1 MKVVDYP
8 IVTEKAMDAM
18 DFDNALQFIVASDA
32 TKTDIRE
39 DVEETFE
46 VEVVSVNTMVT
57 PRGEKKATVT
67 LGPDDNAEDVA
78 SRIGVF

>member
-18 DFDNALQFIVASDA
+18 DFDNALQFIVRSDA
-32 TKTDIRE
+32 TKVEIRE
-39 DVEETFE
+39 EVEETFE
-46 VEVVSVNTMVT
+46 VEVTSVNTMVT
-57 PRGEKKATVT
+57 PQGKKKATVT
-67 LGPDDNAEDVA
+67 LGPEDSAEDVA

>member
-1 MKVVDYP
+1 MNAIDYP

-18 DFDNALQFIVASDA
+18 DFDNALQFIVSPGA
-32 TKTDIRE
+32 TKDEIRSEIE
-39 DVEETFE
+39 DTFE

-57 PRGEKKATVT
+57 PQGEKKATVT
-67 LGPDDNAEDVA
+67 LGPDDSAEDVA

>member
-18 DFDNALQFIVASDA
+18 DFDNALQFIVSPDA
-32 TKTDIRE
+32 TKADIRE
-39 DVEETFE
+39 DIEETFE
-46 VEVVSVNTMVT
+46 VDVVSVNTMVT

-67 LGPDDNAEDVA
+67 LGPEDDAEDVA